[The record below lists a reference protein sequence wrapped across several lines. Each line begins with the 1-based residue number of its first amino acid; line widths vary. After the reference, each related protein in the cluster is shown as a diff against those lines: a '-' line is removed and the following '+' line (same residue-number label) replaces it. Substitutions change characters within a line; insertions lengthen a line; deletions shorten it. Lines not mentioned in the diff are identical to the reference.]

1 MIGLLGM
8 PLALGACGGSRA
20 GAAEPPIDVV
30 GTVAQVEID
39 PGDEQELVA
48 MVTRGGAPVRGAL
61 VTTNVYLP
69 QGDVRWYI
77 GAPTN
82 DEGRTVIRFRHSQ
95 SGYYFVEIT
104 ALLDQEVV
112 TTNGMFRVRLESD

>member
-1 MIGLLGM
+1 MQ
-8 PLALGACGGSRA
+8 LAAAACGGSRA
-20 GAAEPPIDVV
+20 GVPEAPIDVV
-30 GTVAQVEID
+30 GTLAEVEID

-48 MVTRGGAPVRGAL
+48 TVTRGGAPVRSAL

-69 QGDVRWYI
+69 QGGVRWYI

-104 ALLDQEVV
+104 ALHDDEVV
-112 TTNGMFRVRLESD
+112 TTNGMFRVRRESD